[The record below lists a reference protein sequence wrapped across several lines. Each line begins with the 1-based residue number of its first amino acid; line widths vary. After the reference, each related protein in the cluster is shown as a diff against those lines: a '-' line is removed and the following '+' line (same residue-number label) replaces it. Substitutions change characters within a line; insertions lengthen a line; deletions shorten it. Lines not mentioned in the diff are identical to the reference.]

1 MLPSTI
7 SFVQQSI
14 TSPLP
19 LAVERIHHHPS
30 TTKRLI
36 LSERHIRRNEDDEHD
51 QEDTMITSLSSSPP
65 PHYHHRRRSI
75 LTTTLPIL
83 LTAASSSTFII
94 PQRPAA
100 YGLTPLDASRDY
112 DSYATTYNK
121 LDGGSVASSL
131 GIDNARKALLSN
143 SAIVKGKVLEIGA
156 GTGINLDYY
165 NLLVGDSVI
174 ESLTLVDISEGMI
187 NVAKAKWE
195 GKLLS
200 STATATDNTATT
212 ANGDEKTKLQP
223 MKRFPIV
230 NFIKAD
236 VTTELNT
243 TFTPNTYDVIIDTF
257 SLCTMGTLGALQ
269 AIQQMT
275 SIVKPNG
282 YILLIENTRSSSNA
296 LLGMYQDSTAS
307 LAATF
312 GGKGCVYNQ
321 NVKQMIES
329 IDELVIVQEVSFI
342 AGLFTSFTCKKK

>member
-1 MLPSTI
+1 ML

-19 LAVERIHHHPS
+19 LAVERIDHHPS
-30 TTKRLI
+30 TTKGLI
-36 LSERHIRRNEDDEHD
+36 LSERHIRRNEDNEHD
-51 QEDTMITSLSSSPP
+51 QEGTMITSLSSSPP

-83 LTAASSSTFII
+83 LAAASSSTFII
-94 PQRPAA
+94 PQRPGA

-165 NLLVGDSVI
+165 NFSNDNVI
-174 ESLTLVDISEGMI
+174 ESLTLVDISEGML

-195 GKLLS
+195 GKLTS
-200 STATATDNTATT
+200 STTSAKIPTV
-212 ANGDEKTKLQP
+212 
-223 MKRFPIV
+223 V

-236 VTTELNT
+236 VTTELIT

-257 SLCTMGTLGALQ
+257 SLCTMGTSGALH
-269 AIQQMT
+269 ALQQMT

-282 YILLIENTRSSSNA
+282 YVLLIENTRSSTNA
-296 LLGMYQDSTAS
+296 LLGLYQDSTSA
-307 LAATF
+307 LAATL

-321 NVKQMIES
+321 NVKQMIET
-329 IDELVIVQEVSFI
+329 IDELVIVQEVSFLW
-342 AGLFTSFTCKKK
+342 GLFTSFTCQKKKLI